1 MKRQRFESKEFFDK
15 NVVIPKKAF
24 IQEHT
29 KLLKVLDKKNPTQ
42 LNAERKEQGAELK
55 EKLDEWKKSG

>member
-29 KLLKVLDKKNPTQ
+29 KLLKVLDKKNPKQ
-42 LNAERKEQGAELK
+42 LNAEKKEQSAELNK
-55 EKLDEWKKSG
+55 MLKQWQ